1 MKSNPYKL
9 DGKLFR
15 YDFDHSMV
23 EYIFK
28 AEAEDI
34 AFEQEWEK
42 THDYRIY
49 EIDAEGYMVMEA
61 VGLHKDNWT
70 NKAARDEY
78 LAAGI
83 VDLDAEAEAMAKEF
97 VRWG

>member
-9 DGKLFR
+9 AGKLFR

-78 LAAGI
+78 LAAWI

-97 VRWG
+97 MKWG

>member
-1 MKSNPYKL
+1 MGSCSATIST
-9 DGKLFR
+9 
-15 YDFDHSMV
+15 HSMI

-78 LAAGI
+78 LAAWI

-97 VRWG
+97 MKWG

>member
-61 VGLHKDNWT
+61 VGLHKVNWT

-78 LAAGI
+78 LAAWI

-97 VRWG
+97 MKWG